1 MLRSPDAPKSRKIL
15 AVILVALV
23 GAAAAWLVALGN
35 PGNMGICGACFL
47 RDLAGALGLL
57 SGKGPACFRP
67 ELAGLVLGAF
77 LWKLTGG
84 SFQARSGSHAA
95 SRFVLG
101 IWMGI
106 GALAF
111 LGCPFRMLQRLG
123 GGDLAAWCALPGFV
137 AGVFI
142 ALQFERK
149 GYTVGATSP
158 APAPVGL
165 LAPLAAIALL
175 LLYLKGGR
183 LLGPGPADAA
193 LKPAHAPW
201 HVALGIALAAGAALS
216 ATGFCAISAARQIFQ
231 PGKKAMLL
239 AALVFVAGYAAIS
252 AGTGKFTLSMSG
264 QPIAHADLL
273 WNVLALALLGM
284 TGALA
289 GGCPVRQ
296 VVMTGE
302 GNGDAFVTAS
312 GILAGG
318 ALAHTLG
325 LAAVAASPDAA
336 GGVPFA
342 GKLAV
347 ACGIAFSLAYGLAV
361 ARINKTSQPAR
372 TF

>member
-1 MLRSPDAPKSRKIL
+1 ML
-15 AVILVALV
+15 AVFLVALV

-47 RDLAGALGLL
+47 RDWAGALGML

-67 ELAGLVLGAF
+67 ELAGLLLGAF
-77 LWKLTGG
+77 FRKLTGG

-101 IWMGI
+101 VWMGI
-106 GALAF
+106 GALVF

-123 GGDLAAWCALPGFV
+123 GGDLTAWYALPGFF
-137 AGVFI
+137 AGVFV
-142 ALQFERK
+142 ALQCEKR

-165 LAPLAAIALL
+165 LAPLAAAALL
-175 LLYLKGGR
+175 LLFLKGGR
-183 LLGPGPADAA
+183 LSGPGPGDLAG
-193 LKPAHAPW
+193 KPPHAPW
-201 HVALGIALAAGAALS
+201 LLSLGTTLAAGAVLS
-216 ATGFCAISAARQIFQ
+216 ATGFCAISAARQVFQ
-231 PGKKAMLL
+231 SGKKAMLV
-239 AALVFVAGYAAIS
+239 AALAFVAGYAALS
-252 AGTGKFTLSMSG
+252 AGTGKFGLSVTG
-264 QPIAHADLL
+264 QPIVHADLL
-273 WNVLALALLGM
+273 WNALALALLGM

-296 VVMTGE
+296 VVMAGE

-318 ALAHTLG
+318 ALAHTMG
-325 LAAVAASPDAA
+325 LAAAPATADLA

-342 GKLAV
+342 GKVAV
-347 ACGIAFSLAYGLAV
+347 ACGIGFTLAYGAV
-361 ARINKTSQPAR
+361 VAAINRKRQSVR
-372 TF
+372 SV